1 LIKSKS
7 RSGVDLETFVYDAI
21 DMTVIEVFVE
31 FQ

>member
-7 RSGVDLETFVYDAI
+7 ISGVDLETSVYDAI